1 MITTED
7 VKKLRDATGVSVMEC
22 KKALEEAAGDWDKA
36 IAILKKKSAS
46 VAQKKGDRTLGSGA
60 IQAYIHGEGRVGSLV
75 ELSCETDFVAK
86 NEEFVKLARDIAMQV
101 AATNP
106 EFLRREDIPEAT
118 MKTARE
124 LFLPEVSGLDKPEE
138 MKEKILQGK
147 LDAYFAARVLLEQP
161 FIKDET
167 TTVQGLIAGFVQK
180 FGERIELSRIARFSV
195 GN

>member
-46 VAQKKGDRTLGSGA
+46 VAQKKGERSLGAGTVAS
-60 IQAYIHGEGRVGSLV
+60 YIHANGAVGAMV

-86 NEEFVKLARDIAMQV
+86 NEEFKQLAYDIAMQV

-106 EFLRREDIPEAT
+106 EYLRREDIGEEAQ
-118 MKTARE
+118 KLARD
-124 LFLPEVSGLDKPEE
+124 LFLPEVKDLDKPEE
-138 MKEKILQGK
+138 MKEKILSGK
-147 LDAYFAARVLLEQP
+147 IDAYFAARVLLEQP

-167 TTVQGLIAGFVQK
+167 VTIQGIIEAKVQK
-180 FGERIELSRIARFSV
+180 FGERIELARIARFAV
-195 GN
+195 GS